1 MRIALAAVL
10 AFAGMWFI
18 VLRPKPV
25 DVSEPLPV
33 VEAPA
38 KPAAK
43 AAKATPAAS
52 KPEAK
57 AAATAKPK
65 AKTKVAAKPKPVV
78 TGEKAVLADLDAGRA
93 VVLLFWDG
101 KTTDDRYV
109 RRAVSDVDRKGG
121 KVRVHV
127 AKLSQ
132 LAQYETITKAVPV
145 TASPTVLVI
154 GRDKKAT
161 AIRGLTVTAA
171 VNDVA
176 ARALRAPAAK

>member
-25 DVSEPLPV
+25 DVSAPLPV
-33 VEAPA
+33 TEAPA
-38 KPAAK
+38 KPAAQAKPAARK
-43 AAKATPAAS
+43 AAAAP
-52 KPEAK
+52 KAK
-57 AAATAKPK
+57 AAAKP
-65 AKTKVAAKPKPVV
+65 APAKPKPAV
-78 TGEKAVLADLDAGRA
+78 TGEKAVLADLDAGRT

-132 LAQYETITKAVPV
+132 LAKYETITKAVPV

-161 AIRGLTVTAA
+161 AIRGLTVTDA
-171 VNDVA
+171 VNDVV
-176 ARALRAPAAK
+176 ARAHRAPAAKK